1 MFFKSD
7 KTDGFQPK
15 KVKTTGW
22 KPCRSKPLLDL
33 MLKVL
38 PILDWTD
45 FRLWTLDTMLDFIF
59 TCDHIVRVISKLF
72 DRLAMQMNWFLC
84 NLDVVIEVY
93 SSYLR
98 FLFVQFIY
106 LFVLYDNRFCHLI
119 LFYCLLLLL
128 LFTHRFY
135 SFRCNCSVSSI
146 YFILLS
152 VIITL
157 FLMLPIFFSVYF
169 LVCKCVQISEQ

>member
-1 MFFKSD
+1 MTENFRKMAVACNSTFMRIFIAKVVMDSREMFFKSD

-22 KPCRSKPLLDL
+22 KACRSKPLLDL

-119 LFYCLLLLL
+119 LFIL
-128 LFTHRFY
+128 LFVVAVVVY
-135 SFRCNCSVSSI
+135 SSFL
-146 YFILLS
+146 FISL
-152 VIITL
+152 
-157 FLMLPIFFSVYF
+157 
-169 LVCKCVQISEQ
+169 